1 MRGFSR
7 PAGSAI
13 VLPKNPPPAGGGG
26 APLGNKGHPSSPGS
40 PVFEGEGGESGAGII
55 GGRSKRPREA
65 APTSN
70 SRTTRRRR
78 APLSPGQHT
87 SHSCRWDGDYRP
99 AQSPRLVEAPAGY
112 ENFRPLARKPL
123 GRLVVPTSDDE
134 REERLGLR
142 GKKVRPRKRGPGER
156 AGEDSPQKTLETH
169 QRLPRKTHSNALTK
183 PHPPRRSL

>member
-1 MRGFSR
+1 M
-7 PAGSAI
+7 
-13 VLPKNPPPAGGGG
+13 PKNPPPGGGGG
-26 APLGNKGHPSSPGS
+26 APLGNKAINVVEVGKGHPSSPGS
-40 PVFEGEGGESGAGII
+40 PVFEGEGGESGAGSI

-87 SHSCRWDGDYRP
+87 SHSCRWDGDYHP
-99 AQSPRLVEAPAGY
+99 ESPRLVEAPAEY
-112 ENFRPLARKPL
+112 EDFRPLARKPL

-156 AGEDSPQKTLETH
+156 AGGDSPQTH
-169 QRLPRKTHSNALTK
+169 
-183 PHPPRRSL
+183 